1 MVSIGKLMSR
11 LSEFQKSEE
20 SFVANMKLLQESF
33 SSLQQDSKWCL
44 SPQQIAVMLKSMKI
58 LNNETCE
65 NPFVS
70 LHSKL
75 AHSLRKIEYAAGQD
89 SLRAIR
95 GLRDIFQTC
104 LHPDQDMGQQFVQTH
119 AEFEVLSAQI
129 IYHLHKKAGGQVKGD
144 RAVGTLIKAEGSLAA
159 SLAELQS
166 LLVLPS
172 QSVVRFGIFLEE
184 MAREV
189 RSQCGEASQDSA
201 DLLLPLEVRP
211 SIDIVAH
218 LRPLSY
224 S

>member
-189 RSQCGEASQDSA
+189 GRSAARRSRFC
-201 DLLLPLEVRP
+201 EVE
-211 SIDIVAH
+211 
-218 LRPLSY
+218 Y
-224 S
+224 